1 MPTMPTNYTLT
12 NMATDVLNAI
22 RNEATTDYKNYV
34 PYATA
39 DADSIRKIGAI
50 LMDSPDL
57 RNQFLSA
64 LINRI
69 GKVLVTSKMYDN
81 PWAVFKKGLLEY
93 GEVVE
98 NIFIE
103 LAKPFQY
110 NPADAAT
117 NVFAREIPDV
127 KVAFAVMNYQKYYKD
142 TIDDKQLSLALMSWD
157 GVTDF
162 INRIIQSMYTAA
174 NYDEFLVMKYMM
186 AHAILNGRVHHIAN
200 YSTEK
205 AAVISARSASNAMT
219 FMNRTYNIAGV
230 RTHTVKDDQYIIL
243 TSDFDASVDV
253 EVLAAAFNM
262 DKAEF
267 FGHRILVDSFAEL
280 DDERL
285 ADLLGADATVPSNG
299 TKNYVA
305 LTDAQKTMLE
315 GVKCVIVDREWFM
328 IYDNFIEMASLRN
341 PEGIYWNYW
350 LHTWKTFAINPY
362 AQAGY
367 IGGAMPG
374 VTLDNGTLTIANGST
389 ALLTATTTPVGETV
403 TWASSDTSVATVSN
417 GTVTNVGEGTC
428 IITASI
434 TVGGVTY
441 SATCN
446 VTCQGAT
453 EI

>member
-1 MPTMPTNYTLT
+1 MPSMPTNYTLT
-12 NMATDVLNAI
+12 NMAPDVLNAI

-57 RNQFLSA
+57 RNQFISTLV
-64 LINRI
+64 NRI

-110 NPADAAT
+110 NPADAAS
-117 NVFAREIPDV
+117 NVFTREIPDV
-127 KVAFAVMNYQKYYKD
+127 KVAFAVLNYQKYYKD

-186 AHAILNGRVHHIAN
+186 AHAILNQRVHHIAT
-200 YSTEK
+200 YSTDK
-205 AAVISARSASNAMT
+205 AAVKDAKGASNAMT

-230 RTHTVKDDQYIIL
+230 RTHSLKEDQYIIL
-243 TSDFDASVDV
+243 TADFDASVDV
-253 EVLAAAFNM
+253 EVLATAFNM

-280 DDERL
+280 DPERL
-285 ADLLGADATVPSNG
+285 AVLLGADATVPANG

-305 LTDAQKTMLE
+305 LTDAQKTLLE
-315 GVKCVIVDREWFM
+315 GVKCVIVDKDWFM

-367 IGGAMPG
+367 IGSAMPG
-374 VTLDNGTLTIANGST
+374 VTLNKGTLTINNGST
-389 ALLTATTTPVGETV
+389 GSLTATTVPTEETV
-403 TWASSDTSVATVSN
+403 TWTTSDSSVATVSN
-417 GTVTNVGEGTC
+417 GTVTNVSAGTA

-434 TVGGVTY
+434 TVGGITY
-441 SATCN
+441 TATCN
-446 VTCQGAT
+446 VTCKGA
-453 EI
+453 